1 MLQEICEYFFVVRTC
16 PVFYNIFDM
25 QSNKIITG
33 SLVLIVIFISG
44 VVLKLARPVLFPF
57 FLAIFLSFVLS
68 PVLKFFTRLKIPKAV
83 SIIFILL
90 FTFFFLYLLGSL
102 FYSNGKAFA
111 AEFPQYGEKI
121 SSILSSV
128 QERFN
133 IPNLEWEKINWSEQL
148 NVNRVGSL
156 FLSSLGPFF
165 SFFSNLF
172 LILIFLVFILAGRG
186 NTRPKIETA
195 FGRSRSKKIIKI
207 IDNIDQQIQ
216 KYLAIKT
223 IVSLI
228 TGILTALVL
237 LLFGVDF
244 AIVFGFL
251 TFLLNYIPN
260 VGSFIATAFPV
271 LIASFQFDTIW
282 PAFWVFLILIFI
294 QMIMGN
300 FIEPRLMGEGLGLSP
315 LVILFA
321 LFFWGWL
328 WGIPGMLLAVPIIA
342 VIKIVCSNIPSLNF
356 VAELMSK

>member
-1 MLQEICEYFFVVRTC
+1 M
-16 PVFYNIFDM
+16 N
-25 QSNKIITG
+25 SSKIATG

-83 SIIFILL
+83 SILFILL

-102 FYSNGKAFA
+102 FYSSGKAFA
-111 AEFPQYGEKI
+111 SGFPLYGEKI
-121 SSILSSV
+121 GSILSSI
-128 QERFN
+128 QEKVN
-133 IPNLEWEKINWSEQL
+133 IPNLEWEKIDWSEQL
-148 NVNRVGSL
+148 NVNRIGSM

-172 LILIFLVFILAGRG
+172 LILIFLVFIMAGRG
-186 NTRPKIETA
+186 NTRLKVERA
-195 FGRSRSKKIIKI
+195 FTKSRSKKIIQI
-207 IDNIDQQIQ
+207 IDKIDKKIQ

-223 IVSLI
+223 VVSLI
-228 TGILTALVL
+228 TGVFATVVL

-260 VGSFIATAFPV
+260 VGSIIATAFPV
-271 LIASFQFDTIW
+271 LIAVFQFDSIW

-294 QMIMGN
+294 QMVMGN

-315 LVILFA
+315 LVILFS

-328 WGIPGMLLAVPIIA
+328 WGIPGMLLAVPIVA
-342 VIKIVCSNIPSLNF
+342 VIKIVCSNVPSLNF
-356 VAELMSK
+356 VAELMRK